1 MEDHTRRGTREEG
14 AKVSPLSGYCK
25 PRGRLILLL
34 ANFLAIA
41 FACKGF
47 LDAALFAWLQ
57 VEGVA
62 LDLFDDVLGLHFA
75 LEAAQRIFKRFTLLN
90 SNLCQKKY
98 TSKPACMAV
107 SKHIAASPILD
118 TFSSEKAVTRTG
130 YVDSRHVNLRM

>member
-41 FACKGF
+41 LACKGF

-57 VEGVA
+57 VEGVT

-75 LEAAQRIFKRFTLLN
+75 LEAAQGVLERFPFLN
-90 SNLCQKKY
+90 TNLCQKKY
-98 TSKPACMAV
+98 TSKPASMAV
-107 SKHIAASPILD
+107 FKHTAARALLN
-118 TFSSEKAVTRTG
+118 TFSPTKSLPQTG
-130 YVDSRHVNLRM
+130 YAFRRQIH